1 MKAENLKR
9 MCAEAAAREVCSGDV
24 VGLGTGSTVY
34 YTIRYLGELVREEGF
49 GIVGIPTSNATARLA
64 RESGIQLSTFEEYKE
79 LDIAIDGA
87 DQVDPKLNLIKGGG
101 GAHVRE
107 KIVASSS
114 KRFIVIVDET
124 KMVKN
129 LNMPIPVEALP
140 FALGLVMDGIE
151 KLRGTPILRL
161 SGKDYF
167 VTDNKNFVIDA
178 DFGPL
183 EDPEKL
189 EKEINKVPG
198 VIGNGIFVNLA
209 SEVYVGTSEGV
220 KVLKS

>member
-1 MKAENLKR
+1 MNSENLKK
-9 MCAEAAAREVCSGDV
+9 MVAEAAAREVGSGDV

-34 YTIRYLGELVREEGF
+34 YTIRYLGELVREEGL

-64 RESGIQLSTFEEYKE
+64 RGSGIQLSTFEEYKE

-124 KMVKN
+124 KIVRN
-129 LNMPIPVEALP
+129 LNMPIPVETLP
-140 FALGLVMDGIE
+140 FGLGLAMEGIE
-151 KLRGTPILRL
+151 KLRGTPILRR

-167 VTDNKNFVIDA
+167 ITDNNNFVIDA
-178 DFGPL
+178 DFGSL
-183 EDPEKL
+183 ENPVKL
-189 EKEINKVPG
+189 EKEINEVMG
-198 VIGNGIFVNLA
+198 VIDNGIFVNLA
-209 SEVYVGTSEGV
+209 SEVFLGTPEGV
-220 KVLKS
+220 KVLKN